1 MCACGLFFVK
11 QKTAYEMRI
20 SDWSSDVCSSDL
32 MAVIDQSCAERK
44 PVSVGLLGNAAEIL
58 PELYRRGVRPDLLTD
73 QTSAHDPVNGYLPIG
88 WSVADWV
95 ERRESDPESVAKAAK
110 ASMAVHVR
118 AMLDFQAAG
127 VPTTDYGNNIRQ
139 MAKDEGVE
147 NAFDFPGFVP
157 AYIRPLFCRGIGP
170 FRWAALSGDPED
182 IYRTDA
188 KVKEL
193 LQIGR
198 AHD

>member
-1 MCACGLFFVK
+1 
-11 QKTAYEMRI
+11 
-20 SDWSSDVCSSDL
+20 

-73 QTSAHDPVNGYLPIG
+73 QTSAHDPVHGYLPIG

-118 AMLDFQAAG
+118 ALLDFQAAG
-127 VPTTDYGNNIRQ
+127 VPPTDYGNNIPP
-139 MAKDEGVE
+139 MAKDAGVE
-147 NAFDFPGFVP
+147 AALAFRVFGP
-157 AYIRPLFCRGIGP
+157 AYPPTLCC
-170 FRWAALSGDPED
+170 S
-182 IYRTDA
+182 
-188 KVKEL
+188 
-193 LQIGR
+193 
-198 AHD
+198 

>member
-1 MCACGLFFVK
+1 
-11 QKTAYEMRI
+11 MRI

-32 MAVIDQSCAERK
+32 TGYLDVAAHTIEEAMAVIDQSCAERK

-118 AMLDFQAAG
+118 AMLDFQA
-127 VPTTDYGNNIRQ
+127 
-139 MAKDEGVE
+139 E
-147 NAFDFPGFVP
+147 
-157 AYIRPLFCRGIGP
+157 
-170 FRWAALSGDPED
+170 
-182 IYRTDA
+182 
-188 KVKEL
+188 
-193 LQIGR
+193 IGR
-198 AHD
+198 ANV